1 MVPNNVLI
9 IGPPGSGKIRLAQHI
24 SKDLDTG
31 KISENS
37 HSGLIYNCSL
47 TTKYFST
54 EVNLLIEEYPEE
66 RTKPSEEGEC
76 LESLQQW
83 SKAFHSEEYEELRD
97 AIDGVIFTIDPSQTS
112 AKTWGKMMEVHSEIK
127 QSLDEGCF
135 FAAIAAKTDK
145 AECLEEFEDE
155 CIQHGIEFVYEG
167 ETGTN
172 EFKEKLGKDRI
183 SEILETHEW
192 SNVSSSGPEEY
203 VRHKE
208 DKIDQMTKG
217 LLEDDDESIPLD
229 QLVDKLRLERSK
241 VSDMKPEDRETYVK
255 LVIEELLDYI

>member
-1 MVPNNVLI
+1 MIPNNVLI

-24 SKDLDTG
+24 SRDLDTG

-66 RTKPSEEGEC
+66 RGKISGENEY
-76 LESLQQW
+76 LKSLQQW
-83 SKAFHSEEYEELRD
+83 SKAFYSDDYKELRD
-97 AIDGVIFTIDPSQTS
+97 AIDGVIFTIDPSETTT
-112 AKTWGKMMEVHSEIK
+112 KTWSKTMELYSEVKEI
-127 QSLDEGCF
+127 LDDVCF
-135 FAAIAAKTDK
+135 FAAVAAKTDK
-145 AECLEEFEDE
+145 AERLEEFEDE

-172 EFKEKLGKDRI
+172 EFKDKLGKDRVL
-183 SEILETHEW
+183 EILETHQW
-192 SNVSSSGPEEY
+192 SNVSSSDPEEY

-208 DKIDQMTKG
+208 DKIDDMTKG

-241 VSDMKPEDRETYVK
+241 VSSMKPEDRESYVK
-255 LVIEELLDYI
+255 LVIEELIDYI